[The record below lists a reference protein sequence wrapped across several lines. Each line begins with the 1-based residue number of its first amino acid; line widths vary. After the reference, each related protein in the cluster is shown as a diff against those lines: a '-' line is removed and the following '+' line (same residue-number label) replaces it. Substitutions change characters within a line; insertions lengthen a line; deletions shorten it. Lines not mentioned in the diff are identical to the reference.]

1 MASAQNKIENEP
13 GESRATKTGEPEIV
27 NETRGEPI
35 NRVRYAVIGDSYSI
49 GGGASLNESWPAVLT
64 RHLKAQGLHLDL
76 VANPSRTGWT
86 AQQAIDHE
94 LPIFAAAKPNFGT
107 LQIGVNDWVQ
117 GVDAETFRKRFIFL
131 LDQML
136 AVLRDKNRLLVVTI
150 PDFGVTPTGPRYS
163 RGRDISEGLTGFN
176 KIIAEEAMN
185 RGLRVVD
192 VFPVSKK
199 MGDDPSLVA
208 RDGLHPSVKEYG
220 EWETIIFQLRSSC
233 SPSELTTVFALQAQI
248 AQYVSK

>member
-1 MASAQNKIENEP
+1 MKTLVLLWLGIFVMAMSSAQERINKQAERI
-13 GESRATKTGEPEIV
+13 
-27 NETRGEPI
+27 
-35 NRVRYAVIGDSYSI
+35 RYVAIGDSYSI
-49 GGGASLNESWPAVLT
+49 GEGASPNESWPAMLT
-64 RHLKAQGLHLDL
+64 RHLNAQGLHVDL

-117 GVDAETFRKRFIFL
+117 SVDTETFRKRFIFL

-150 PDFGVTPTGPRYS
+150 PDFGVTPTGPRYA
-163 RGRDISEGLTGFN
+163 RGRDISAGISQFNAVLTG
-176 KIIAEEAMN
+176 EAAR

-192 VFPVSKK
+192 VFTISKK
-199 MGDDPSLVA
+199 MGTDPAFVA
-208 RDGLHPSVKEYG
+208 ADGLHPSAKEYV
-220 EWETIIFQLRSSC
+220 EWEKIIFPAAL
-233 SPSELTTVFALQAQI
+233 ELLT
-248 AQYVSK
+248 K